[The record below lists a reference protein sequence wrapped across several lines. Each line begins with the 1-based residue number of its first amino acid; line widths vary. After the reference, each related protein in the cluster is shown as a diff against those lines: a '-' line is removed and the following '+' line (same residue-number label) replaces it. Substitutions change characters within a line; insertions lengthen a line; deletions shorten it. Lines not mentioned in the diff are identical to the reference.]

1 MLRQTVSIVIAALL
15 VACVPK
21 STYDKEVGFYNTER
35 QLNAQLETEIQ
46 ADQVK
51 IQRMQDRLRVT
62 VLDELLFPEG
72 GWQVST
78 RGKAVLDK
86 MAPTLQ
92 SVSAEHRI
100 EVEGYTDNVP
110 IGRHLKHRFASNWE
124 LSTAR
129 ATEVVKY
136 LQQKGIDPSRMTAA
150 GHGEYEPV
158 ASNDTPE
165 GRQQNR
171 RTEIDLVPT
180 YTQ

>member
-1 MLRQTVSIVIAALL
+1 MSMRTLATLLFAGLLTGCVS
-15 VACVPK
+15 K
-21 STYDKEVGFYNTER
+21 TTYNKEVGYYETER

-51 IQRMQDRLRVT
+51 IKRLEDRLRVT

-72 GWQVST
+72 GWQVSA

-86 MAPTLQ
+86 MVPALQ
-92 SVSAEHRI
+92 SATDHRI

-110 IGRHLKHRFASNWE
+110 IGHHLKYRFPSNWE

-129 ATEVVKY
+129 ASQVAEY
-136 LQQKGIDPSRMTAA
+136 LQKKGIDPKRLTAA
-150 GHGEYEPV
+150 GHGEYQPV

-165 GRQQNR
+165 GRQENR
-171 RTEIDLVPT
+171 RTEIDLLPIS
-180 YTQ
+180 TQ

>member
-1 MLRQTVSIVIAALL
+1 MLKPSFVFLFAALL
-15 VACVPK
+15 VGCVAK

-51 IQRMQDRLRVT
+51 ITRLEDRLRVS

-72 GWQVST
+72 GWQVGA
-78 RGKAVLDK
+78 RGKGVLDK
-86 MAPTLQ
+86 MVPALQ
-92 SVSAEHRI
+92 SVSADHRI

-110 IGRHLKHRFASNWE
+110 IGKHLKHRFASNWE

-150 GHGEYEPV
+150 GQGEYSPV

-171 RTEIDLVPT
+171 RTEIDLVPV
-180 YTQ
+180 YQK

>member
-1 MLRQTVSIVIAALL
+1 MLKQVFAVLCAVMLAG
-15 VACVPK
+15 CVPK

-35 QLNAQLETEIQ
+35 QLNAQLETEIN
-46 ADQVK
+46 ADQVEIK
-51 IQRMQDRLRVT
+51 QLQDRLRVT

-72 GWQVST
+72 GWQVGA
-78 RGKAVLDK
+78 RGKAVLYK
-86 MAPTLQ
+86 MVPALRD
-92 SVSAEHRI
+92 VAADHRI
-100 EVEGYTDNVP
+100 EVEGYTDNVS
-110 IGRHLKHRFASNWE
+110 IGKHLKHRFASNWE

-136 LQQKGIDPSRMTAA
+136 LQQRGVDPSRMTAA

-171 RTEIDLVPT
+171 RTEIDLVPI
-180 YTQ
+180 YPR